1 MKAHWLANHLKQ
13 KSFASL
19 RVEYVFLESLLPTV
33 DNLTLSVPC
42 RTLAFPAPLF
52 FANKRFVNH
61 TIKNVRVRDLA
72 ECERLCYEE
81 HNCVSINF
89 ETKKDGKGRYS
100 CDLNNS
106 THGEHDGDLVNED
119 NYFYRGTEVI
129 IDKGIKS

>member
-1 MKAHWLANHLKQ
+1 M
-13 KSFASL
+13 F
-19 RVEYVFLESLLPTV
+19 FLESLLPTV

-42 RTLAFPAPLF
+42 RTLAFPASLF

-61 TIKNVRVRDLA
+61 TVKNVRVQDLP

-89 ETKKDGKGRYS
+89 ETKKDGNGRNS

-106 THGEHDGDLVNED
+106 THGEHDEDLVNEE